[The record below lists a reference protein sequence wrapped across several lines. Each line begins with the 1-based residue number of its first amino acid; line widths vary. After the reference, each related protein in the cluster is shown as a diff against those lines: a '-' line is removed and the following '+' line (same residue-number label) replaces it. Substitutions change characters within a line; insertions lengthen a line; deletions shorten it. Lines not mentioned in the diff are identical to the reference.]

1 VIGVGPHGGGG
12 GGGGASLEYNF
23 VAGENINQYEV
34 VYGDTAGGVGR
45 VKKAVNAAEATSR
58 VLGVATQTKLTGE
71 AIKVMV
77 GGQYAMH
84 FAADPTIANF
94 GKPVFLDG
102 VAGRVT
108 LTPPGA
114 GTTLVRIGYVV
125 GWGAADALVN
135 IEIGDEFVQT

>member
-1 VIGVGPHGGGG
+1 MIGVGPHGGGG

-23 VAGENINQYEV
+23 VAGENINQYQV

-45 VKKAVNAAEATSR
+45 IKLAVNAAEATSR
-58 VLGVATQTKLTGE
+58 VLGVATQSKLTGA
-71 AIKVMV
+71 AIKVMI

-94 GKPVFLDG
+94 GRPVYLDAVPG
-102 VAGRVT
+102 QVT

-114 GTTLVRIGYVV
+114 GTILIRIGYVV
-125 GWGAADALVN
+125 GYGAADALVN
-135 IEIGDEFVQT
+135 IAIGDEFVQ